1 MTCVSWTMHVLAQQ
15 IQHCCCWTCSAAAL
29 ATAVAVSDAPD
40 AVLTLQLQYVCPVT
54 QNNA

>member
-1 MTCVSWTMHVLAQQ
+1 MHVLAQQ

-40 AVLTLQLQYVCPVT
+40 AVLNLQVQYVCPVT
-54 QNNA
+54 QNTA